1 MANAELKKEYKTNG
15 LTVVWKPRK
24 CIHSEICVK
33 TLPQV
38 YRPDEKPWI
47 QAENA
52 SVEELMK
59 QIDKCP
65 SAALTYYTET
75 KSEIKQE
82 TMNEGTKV
90 EVMANGP
97 LLVHGELEIT
107 AADGQKEIKK
117 RTTAFCRC
125 GASSN
130 KPYCDGEHN
139 KIGFEG

>member
-1 MANAELKKEYKTNG
+1 MGEIKKEYTNG
-15 LTVVWKPRK
+15 DLTVVWKPRL

-33 TLPQV
+33 TLPNV
-38 YRPDEKPWI
+38 YKPKEKPWI

-52 SVEELMK
+52 TVDELIA

-65 SAALTYYTET
+65 SAALSYYKKNESENNSET
-75 KSEIKQE
+75 V
-82 TMNEGTKV
+82 NEGTKV
-90 EVMANGP
+90 EVLVNGP
-97 LLVHGELEIT
+97 LLVHGQLEVKGS
-107 AADGQKEIKK
+107 DGQVETKK

-125 GASSN
+125 GASAN

>member
-1 MANAELKKEYKTNG
+1 MGEIKKEYTNG
-15 LTVVWKPRK
+15 DLTVVWKPRL

-33 TLPQV
+33 TLPNV
-38 YRPDEKPWI
+38 YKPKEKPWI

-52 SVEELMK
+52 TVDELIA

-65 SAALTYYTET
+65 SAALTYYKKNESENNSET
-75 KSEIKQE
+75 V
-82 TMNEGTKV
+82 NEGTKV
-90 EVMANGP
+90 EVLVNGP
-97 LLVHGELEIT
+97 LLVHGQLEVT
-107 AADGQKEIKK
+107 GSDGQVETKK

-125 GASSN
+125 GASAN

>member
-1 MANAELKKEYKTNG
+1 MGEIKKEYTNG
-15 LTVVWKPRK
+15 DLAVVWKPRL

-38 YRPDEKPWI
+38 YKPNEKPWI

-52 SVEELMK
+52 SVDELIA
-59 QIDKCP
+59 QIEKCP
-65 SAALTYYTET
+65 SGALTYYKKNESEK
-75 KSEIKQE
+75 KSESMS
-82 TMNEGTKV
+82 TGTKV
-90 EVMANGP
+90 EVMVNGP
-97 LLVHGELEIT
+97 LLVYGELEVT
-107 AADGQKEIKK
+107 GSDGNVETKK

-125 GASSN
+125 GASAN

>member
-1 MANAELKKEYKTNG
+1 MGKTELVKEYKSG
-15 LTVVWKPRK
+15 ELTVVWKPRK

-38 YRPDEKPWI
+38 YRPNEKPWI
-47 QAENA
+47 QAEKA
-52 SVEELMK
+52 SKEELMR

-65 SAALTYYTET
+65 SAALTYYSEN
-75 KSEIKQE
+75 KSEEKQE

-97 LLVHGELEIT
+97 LLVHGQLEIT
-107 AADGQKEIKK
+107 AADGQKEVKE

-125 GASSN
+125 GASAN
-130 KPYCDGEHN
+130 KPYCDGKHN
-139 KIGFEG
+139 KVGFEG

>member
-1 MANAELKKEYKTNG
+1 MGEIKKEYTNG
-15 LTVVWKPRK
+15 DLAVVWKPRL

-38 YRPDEKPWI
+38 YKPDEKPWI

-52 SVEELMK
+52 SVDELIS
-59 QIDKCP
+59 QIEKCP
-65 SAALTYYTET
+65 SGALTYYRKNESEK
-75 KSEIKQE
+75 KSESMSTE
-82 TMNEGTKV
+82 TKV
-90 EVMANGP
+90 EVMVNGP
-97 LLVHGELEIT
+97 LLVYGDLEVT
-107 AADGQKEIKK
+107 GSDGNVETKK